1 MNWTMLLPQ
10 APELAAVDLSRAR
23 EIRLRPGRP
32 LTATLPEGL
41 YVGAHRFSPEEIL
54 AAAQALTSY
63 ALAGREREMRQ
74 GYISLAG
81 GHRLGV
87 CGRMDEGGLTS
98 VYSLCIRV
106 AHEVIGAAEAIFPR
120 VSGRSVL
127 IFGPP
132 GAGKTTMLRDL
143 IRLESEAGAQIALA
157 DERGEVAGCETDAAR
172 RALGPG
178 CDVMS
183 GMDKARAIFCLL
195 RAMSPEAV
203 AADEIGGRAEAQ
215 ALTEARRCGVRLM
228 VTAHGDSPKAVR
240 ERADLRPL
248 FAARCFDAGVFLPR
262 VGQAE
267 LIWEDAACESS
278 LP

>member
-1 MNWTMLLPQ
+1 MDSNQSREGLLPVGTMLNGGKYRIDQYLSSGGFGNTYV
-10 APELAAVDLSRAR
+10 ATDTAFDEKVAIKELF
-23 EIRLRPGRP
+23 IK
-32 LTATLPEGL
+32 
-41 YVGAHRFSPEEIL
+41 
-54 AAAQALTSY
+54 
-63 ALAGREREMRQ
+63 
-74 GYISLAG
+74 
-81 GHRLGV
+81 GV